1 MMREIRVK
9 NASIYAEIE
18 GRKIDVEIRTS
29 KDSALG
35 LALFIDNKKILDL
48 SYKDGKFI
56 DGEYYDNRKAIL
68 QLGEE
73 VSV

>member
-1 MMREIRVK
+1 MVREIRVR

-35 LALFIDNKKILDL
+35 LALYIDNRKIVDLD
-48 SYKDGKFI
+48 YKDGKFV
-56 DGEYYDNRKAIL
+56 DGKYYGGKKAVL
-68 QLGEE
+68 HLGEGA
-73 VSV
+73 SI

>member
-1 MMREIRVK
+1 MREIRVR

-35 LALFIDNKKILDL
+35 VALYIDNRKIVELD
-48 SYKDGKFI
+48 YIDGKFI
-56 DGEYYDNRKAIL
+56 DTEYPYKDKAIL
-68 QLGEE
+68 TLGKG
-73 VSV
+73 VSI